1 MVKEVDTGATTVSV
15 CKQDFY
21 EKMFKSLKLF
31 PTDLSLNSF
40 TNQPIVPIGIL
51 RMFVSSLQKC
61 IWITNMDHYVIEN
74 GLQPLMGRDWLGAL
88 GVEIPF

>member
-1 MVKEVDTGATTVSV
+1 MVKEVDTGATVSV
-15 CKQDFY
+15 CNQGFY
-21 EKMFKSLKLF
+21 EKKFKSLKLF

-51 RMFVSSLQKC
+51 CLSVAYKNVN
-61 IWITNMDHYVIEN
+61 TNLDHYVIEN
-74 GLQPLMGRDWLGAL
+74 GSQPLMGRDWLGAL